1 MSNAIL
7 PLALLGSIGSSIG
20 GIVYGFTTEWEF
32 LGRKKAPV
40 ETVTA
45 PTTTQA
51 SAFGSELDVSAG
63 DFIMAAAENEE
74 VYSSIVAEALR
85 EEGNNEY
92 YKSAVPIGA
101 GETPLDKLAATPITC
116 VSDDEG
122 TTALEG
128 FMLNTVGDKYNYG
141 CATIDEPGAAQL
153 GKYGTK
159 GKSDQGTV
167 SGLGSKSAI
176 CGPKQAMTSFVL
188 HPNRS
193 GSQVQYKFDCV
204 DLKGP
209 TKVRTATTSY
219 SPYNESNGLE
229 SLTNAALQIKCKP
242 NEELLQAFGL
252 EKSGNNIRY
261 IYRCVTPGYEE
272 D

>member
-20 GIVYGFTTEWEF
+20 GVVYGFTTEWEF

-51 SAFGSELDVSAG
+51 SAFGNDLDVSTG
-63 DFIMAAAENEE
+63 DFIMGASDNEE
-74 VYSSIVAEALR
+74 VYSSIIAEALR
-85 EEGNNEY
+85 EETGE
-92 YKSAVPIGA
+92 YKSEAPIGA

-116 VSDDEG
+116 VSNDEE

-128 FMLNTVGDKYNYG
+128 FMLNAAGDKYKYG

-167 SGLGSKSAI
+167 GGLGSKSAI

-209 TKVRTATTSY
+209 AKVRTATTSY
-219 SPYNESNGLE
+219 SPYDESNGLA
-229 SLTNAALQIKCKP
+229 SLTNAALQIKCRP